1 VSPARFAHWPRW
13 AAAGLLA
20 LTLAVTVVSLVQPR
34 HPPPRLQAGDHSDI
48 QLYDQVIA
56 TERAGAPYEVAA
68 VQTYRAAGSPVRPF
82 IAVRPPLLL
91 SLVSRLPNARI
102 ADGLLAAL
110 AWGVIGAWALRL
122 RRESQSLIWL
132 AGVPLVVFTGVEAT
146 MPMARLGVLHE
157 AWAGLLIALSLALRT
172 DRRFLA
178 AVLVGLLA
186 GLIRELAMPYLLVMA
201 ALALH
206 EHRRAE
212 AGAFAAAL
220 AISLLALAWHG
231 WQVSLLTGPA
241 DVASPG
247 WLGLGGWPF
256 VVSTARWNFIALR
269 LGAWVGAVIAPLA
282 LLGAGGRDDHLGR
295 RLFVLLAGYEAGFMV
310 FGRPENF
317 YWGLITAPIL
327 AVGLCFAPRALG
339 DLARAARGRHSAT
352 SAA

>member
-1 VSPARFAHWPRW
+1 
-13 AAAGLLA
+13 
-20 LTLAVTVVSLVQPR
+20 
-34 HPPPRLQAGDHSDI
+34 
-48 QLYDQVIA
+48 
-56 TERAGAPYEVAA
+56 
-68 VQTYRAAGSPVRPF
+68 
-82 IAVRPPLLL
+82 
-91 SLVSRLPNARI
+91 
-102 ADGLLAAL
+102 
-110 AWGVIGAWALRL
+110 
-122 RRESQSLIWL
+122 
-132 AGVPLVVFTGVEAT
+132 
-146 MPMARLGVLHE
+146 
-157 AWAGLLIALSLALRT
+157 
-172 DRRFLA
+172 
-178 AVLVGLLA
+178 
-186 GLIRELAMPYLLVMA
+186 
-201 ALALH
+201 
-206 EHRRAE
+206 RRAE